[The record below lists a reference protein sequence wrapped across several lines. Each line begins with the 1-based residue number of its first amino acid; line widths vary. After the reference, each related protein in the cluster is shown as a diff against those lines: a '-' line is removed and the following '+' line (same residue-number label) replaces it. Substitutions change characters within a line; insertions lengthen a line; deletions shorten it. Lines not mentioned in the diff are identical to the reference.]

1 MPVVYHSNCSNV
13 VHHFSSLCV
22 EQIVSTVIA
31 SVTEAQVQEAQW
43 LKEQHMNRA
52 GIVEAKQLYWCKLC
66 KWRHMETDYCHR
78 IYLQTFNYYLCF
90 LPKAILVQELAMYT
104 FSPSTWEEEVEKS
117 QGHPQTGLYETVS
130 NQANNSAIQ
139 SLWHVESEILAL
151 LCHILP
157 TMLLWGRVPSG
168 CQNKQFQIQLNS
180 CFVLFFLFL
189 GITLWFLSHY
199 VARYVLELNYIDWPH
214 ICRALSASASWVS
227 AGMKCE

>member
-1 MPVVYHSNCSNV
+1 MLYMMVQTCNSD
-13 VHHFSSLCV
+13 
-22 EQIVSTVIA
+22 I
-31 SVTEAQVQEAQW
+31 QEAQEN
-43 LKEQHMNRA
+43 KESKDILSY
-52 GIVEAKQLYWCKLC
+52 IVNL
-66 KWRHMETDYCHR
+66 
-78 IYLQTFNYYLCF
+78 N
-90 LPKAILVQELAMYT
+90 
-104 FSPSTWEEEVEKS
+104 
-117 QGHPQTGLYETVS
+117 QTGLYETVS